1 MGTNTGNYFDGREQ
15 GWLQALTEAGLPEG
29 RIVRSPFTRDGGYTA
44 GRRLLA
50 SANRPTAI
58 FASSDM
64 QAAGIPRAVHEAGLS
79 IPDDIALA
87 SFDGSAEA
95 EYSWPPLTT
104 VRQPAQAMAEAAVSA
119 LIGAHRGREPEHL
132 IFPTELQVR
141 RSCGCPDPRL
151 TMVAAVMVSHDCP
164 PAGTQRAYAPS
175 LLPGEQG
182 RGLSG
187 VSRLIGNGE
196 TSVG

>member
-29 RIVRSPFTRDGGYTA
+29 PIIRSPFTRDGGYAA

-50 SANRPTAI
+50 AAGRPTAV

-64 QAAGIPRAVHEAGLS
+64 QAVGILRAIHEAGLS

-104 VRQPAQAMAEAAVSA
+104 VQQPAQAMAEAAVRA
-119 LIGAHRGREPEHL
+119 LLQTPRGQKPEHL
-132 IFPTELQVR
+132 IFPTELLIR
-141 RSCGCPDPRL
+141 RSCGCL
-151 TMVAAVMVSHDCP
+151 NKGAA
-164 PAGTQRAYAPS
+164 
-175 LLPGEQG
+175 L
-182 RGLSG
+182 
-187 VSRLIGNGE
+187 
-196 TSVG
+196 